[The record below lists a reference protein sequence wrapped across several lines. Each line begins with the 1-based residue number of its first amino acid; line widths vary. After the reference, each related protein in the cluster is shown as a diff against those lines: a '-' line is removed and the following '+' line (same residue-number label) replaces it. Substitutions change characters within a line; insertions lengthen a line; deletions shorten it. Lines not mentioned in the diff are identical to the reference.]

1 MNLKEVFFLSK
12 EILMGVRCFIRVVD
26 DVDTKNALD
35 IFYLEI
41 NEVTSLD

>member
-1 MNLKEVFFLSK
+1 
-12 EILMGVRCFIRVVD
+12 MGVRCFIRVVD
-26 DVDTKNALD
+26 DVDAKNASD